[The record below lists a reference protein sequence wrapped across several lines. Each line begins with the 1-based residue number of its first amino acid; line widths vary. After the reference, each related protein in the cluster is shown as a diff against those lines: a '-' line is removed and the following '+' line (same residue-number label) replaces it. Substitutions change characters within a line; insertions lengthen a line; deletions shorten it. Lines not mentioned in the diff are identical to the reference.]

1 MFGNSSGSDAGK
13 KTEKQV
19 TGQNGEDEALTYL
32 QRQGL
37 ALVDR
42 NVRCKTGEIDL
53 IMRHGE
59 TLVFVEVRKR
69 ADKRHGGAAASVT
82 YAKQMKLI
90 RAAQFYLQRF
100 RMPPPCRFDVVAID
114 GGELNWIRNAITA

>member
-1 MFGNSSGSDAGK
+1 MRLFGNSSGPRTA
-13 KTEKQV
+13 KQV
-19 TGQNGEDEALTYL
+19 TGQNGEDDALAYL

-42 NVRCKTGEIDL
+42 NFRCKAGEIDL

-69 ADKRHGGAAASVT
+69 ADTRHGGAAASITV
-82 YAKQMKLI
+82 AKQRKLL
-90 RAAQFYLQRF
+90 RTAQFYLLRY
-100 RMPPPCRFDVVAID
+100 RMPPACRFDVVAID
-114 GGELNWIRNAITA
+114 GQELNWIRNAITA

>member
-1 MFGNSSGSDAGK
+1 MFGNSSGPAAGK
-13 KTEKQV
+13 KTAKQV
-19 TGQNGEDEALTYL
+19 TGQNGEDDALAYL

-37 ALVDR
+37 TLVDR

-53 IMRHGE
+53 IMRHGD

-69 ADKRHGGAAASVT
+69 ANARYGGAAASVT
-82 YAKQMKLI
+82 YSKQMKLL

-100 RMPPPCRFDVVAID
+100 RTPPACRFDVVAID
-114 GGELNWIRNAITA
+114 GEELNWIKSAITA